1 MFEVPDAKRV
11 KRSELFRD
19 DHDDDVDDTLPG
31 SRGSRRS
38 VSPPPATHFSD
49 DGENVLRPSYG
60 FEYEFVAVPKVSS
73 PKQKT
78 KTKRESDRTAPTKS
92 ASELAVNP
100 QQEGEEEEEGGGG
113 GGGGGEEEPLEF
125 QFRLFTSSKKSRPTT
140 TTSATRPGPSQD
152 DVTTTTTTIADTRI
166 RLSRTP
172 EPAALEESLSLE
184 NAHFLRPHRPDS
196 YYFTSALPDEATQA
210 LRTQYADVAVSTAD
224 IISQATRTKWPGA
237 ALPWRLIHVQLL
249 RGKGISAGAQ
259 PPTSSTSSSSSSS
272 KRPSKKRRI
281 LLRRRLALRQE
292 LAAQAKATEETE
304 RERRTRRNREKKV
317 KRKEREKRKK
327 VEGSEVPEGEGDGD
341 RKSIGGGGGGG
352 GHDDEEGKEDV
363 LPHVRP
369 HDLDEKP
376 GAQVATQADSKGPAT
391 KVSALA
397 STHLSVASA
406 SAPVRRA
413 PTSRAP
419 TATAVHPKGPT
430 PIHPTRARLRP

>member
-11 KRSELFRD
+11 KRSDLFRD
-19 DHDDDVDDTLPG
+19 DHNDDDVDDTLPG
-31 SRGSRRS
+31 SRGSSRS
-38 VSPPPATHFSD
+38 VSPCPTTHPKD

-60 FEYEFVAVPKVSS
+60 FEYEFVAPPTASS
-73 PKQKT
+73 PEQKR
-78 KTKRESDRTAPTKS
+78 KAKPGSDLRAPTKPES
-92 ASELAVNP
+92 KSAVNP
-100 QQEGEEEEEGGGG
+100 KQEGEEEE
-113 GGGGGEEEPLEF
+113 GEEEPLEF
-125 QFRLFTSSKKSRPTT
+125 QFRLFTSSKKSRSTT
-140 TTSATRPGPSQD
+140 NTSAARRPSQD
-152 DVTTTTTTIADTRI
+152 DVTTTTTTTTTTIADTRI

-196 YYFTSALPDEATQA
+196 YYFTAALPEEATQA

-224 IISQATRTKWPGA
+224 ILSRATRTKWPGT

-249 RGKGISAGAQ
+249 HGKDRSAGAQ
-259 PPTSSTSSSSSSS
+259 PLRSSTSSSSSGS

-304 RERRTRRNREKKV
+304 REKRTRRNREKKV

-327 VEGSEVPEGEGDGD
+327 VEVEEGGQEGEGEGEG
-341 RKSIGGGGGGG
+341 KAVGGGGGG
-352 GHDDEEGKEDV
+352 GHDDEEGKQDV

-369 HDLDEKP
+369 HDLDEKS

-391 KVSALA
+391 KVFALA
-397 STHLSVASA
+397 STHLSVASASAPA

-419 TATAVHPKGPT
+419 TATAVHPKSPK
-430 PIHPTRARLRP
+430 PIHPTRTRL

>member
-11 KRSELFRD
+11 KRSDLFRD
-19 DHDDDVDDTLPG
+19 DHDDDDVDDTLPG
-31 SRGSRRS
+31 SRGSSRS
-38 VSPPPATHFSD
+38 VSPCPTTHPKD

-60 FEYEFVAVPKVSS
+60 FEYEFVAPPTASS
-73 PKQKT
+73 PKQKR
-78 KTKRESDRTAPTKS
+78 KAKLGSDLRAPTKPE
-92 ASELAVNP
+92 SESAVNP
-100 QQEGEEEEEGGGG
+100 KQEGEEE
-113 GGGGGEEEPLEF
+113 GEEEPLEF
-125 QFRLFTSSKKSRPTT
+125 QFRLFTSSKKSRSTT
-140 TTSATRPGPSQD
+140 TTSAARRPSQD
-152 DVTTTTTTIADTRI
+152 DVTTTTTTTTTTIADTRI

-224 IISQATRTKWPGA
+224 ILSRATRTKWPGA

-249 RGKGISAGAQ
+249 HGKDRSAGAQ
-259 PPTSSTSSSSSSS
+259 PLRSSTSSSSSGS

-304 RERRTRRNREKKV
+304 REKRTRRNREKKV

-327 VEGSEVPEGEGDGD
+327 VGVEEGGQEGEGEG
-341 RKSIGGGGGGG
+341 KAVGGGGGGG

-363 LPHVRP
+363 LTHVRP

-397 STHLSVASA
+397 STHLSIASA

-419 TATAVHPKGPT
+419 TATAVHPKGPK